1 MSLKE
6 RLRDKT
12 RDKLTQAL
20 NALGIRAEMA
30 ERGRPEESVNNSWY
44 QRSLGVIDLPDGP
57 VRWINVLKKDG
68 SQYSAPQWW
77 YILFIPDERSIPSEL
92 PVEIKTVQRK
102 TFPLFGKV
110 VDVTWTGEDQG
121 TGLANTLT
129 LEPAAKDLAKRA
141 GGMEVRSYTELSQG
155 WTLQLGRRF
164 APRRRD
170 WDAVVRIADHL
181 LASPRAFWP
190 ISS

>member
-12 RDKLTQAL
+12 RDELTRAL
-20 NALGIRAEMA
+20 NALGIEAAMA
-30 ERGRPEESVNNSWY
+30 ERGRAEEGVNNTWY

-68 SQYSAPQWW
+68 SRYNAPQWW
-77 YILFIPDERSIPSEL
+77 YVLFIPDERSIPSEL
-92 PVEIKTVQRK
+92 PVEIKTVRRK
-102 TFPLFGKV
+102 TFPLFGRV

-129 LEPAAKDLAKRA
+129 VEPAAKDLTKRA
-141 GGMEVRSYTELSQG
+141 GDMEVRSYTELSQG
-155 WTLQLGRRF
+155 WTLQLSRRF

-190 ISS
+190 NSS

>member
-1 MSLKE
+1 MCWKE

-12 RDKLTQAL
+12 RDKLTWAL
-20 NALGIRAEMA
+20 SALGIAATMV
-30 ERGRPEESVNNSWY
+30 ERGRAEESVNNSWY

-77 YILFIPDERSIPSEL
+77 YTLFIPDERFIPSEL
-92 PVEIKTVQRK
+92 PVKIRTVHRK
-102 TFPLFGKV
+102 TFPLFGRV

-129 LEPAAKDLAKRA
+129 VEPAAKDLAKRA
-141 GGMEVRSYTELSQG
+141 GDMEVRSYTELSH
-155 WTLQLGRRF
+155 F
-164 APRRRD
+164 RRD
-170 WDAVVRIADHL
+170 GPCSLADALHR
-181 LASPRAFWP
+181 RAGTGMRY
-190 ISS
+190 

>member
-6 RLRDKT
+6 RLRDKA

-20 NALGIRAEMA
+20 NALGVRATMA
-30 ERGRPEESVNNSWY
+30 ERGRAEEGVNNSWY
-44 QRSLGVIDLPDGP
+44 QRSLGIIDLPDGP

-77 YILFIPDERSIPSEL
+77 YILFIPDERFIPSEL

-110 VDVTWTGEDQG
+110 VDVTWTGEDHG

-129 LEPAAKDLAKRA
+129 VEPATKDLAKRA
-141 GGMEVRSYTELSQG
+141 GDMEVRSYTELSQG

-164 APRRRD
+164 IPRRRD
-170 WDAVVRIADHL
+170 WNAVMRIADHL

-190 ISS
+190 SRS

>member
-12 RDKLTQAL
+12 RDNLTRAL
-20 NALGIRAEMA
+20 NVLGIGATMA
-30 ERGRPEESVNNSWY
+30 ERGRAEEGVNNSWY
-44 QRSLGVIDLPDGP
+44 QRSLGVIDLQDGP
-57 VRWINVLKKDG
+57 VRWINALKKDG
-68 SQYSAPQWW
+68 SQYSPPQWW
-77 YILFIPDERSIPSEL
+77 YILFIPDGRSIPSKL

-102 TFPLFGKV
+102 TFPLFGRV

-121 TGLANTLT
+121 TGLASTLT
-129 LEPAAKDLAKRA
+129 TEPATKDLANRV
-141 GGMEVRSYTELSQG
+141 GNMEVRSYTELSQG

-170 WDAVVRIADHL
+170 WDALVRIADHL
-181 LASPRAFWP
+181 LASPRAFWS
-190 ISS
+190 ILS